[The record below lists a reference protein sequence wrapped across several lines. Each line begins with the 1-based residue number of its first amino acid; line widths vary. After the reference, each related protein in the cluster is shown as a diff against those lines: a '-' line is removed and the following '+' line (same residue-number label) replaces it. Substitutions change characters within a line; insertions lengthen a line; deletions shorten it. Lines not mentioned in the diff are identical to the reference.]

1 MWRVGLRCEEAVP
14 AVAPSRCTSEMILDR
29 QARDVG
35 RLKSAEAAARLL
47 PVGEIVMAPYT
58 R

>member
-1 MWRVGLRCEEAVP
+1 MWGVGLGCEEAVP

-47 PVGEIVMAPYT
+47 PVGEYGIVTVP
-58 R
+58 

>member
-1 MWRVGLRCEEAVP
+1 
-14 AVAPSRCTSEMILDR
+14 MILDR

-47 PVGEIVMAPYT
+47 PVGE
-58 R
+58 